1 MPAPESS
8 LSRRERQIMDVIYE
22 RGRASVAEVLEVL
35 PDPPS
40 YSAVRT
46 LMGILKEKGHLNTTK
61 DGNRYIYSPRR
72 ARSRAGKSALHR
84 VVNTFY
90 EGSLTGAVAGLLE
103 GSDTKLSDEEFDRL
117 SKLIEEARKE
127 RRDG

>member
-1 MPAPESS
+1 MPAPEAS

-22 RGRASVAEVLEVL
+22 RGRASVAEVLEAL

-46 LMGILKEKGHLNTTK
+46 LMGILKEKGHLNSTK

-72 ARSRAGKSALHR
+72 TRGRAGKSALNR

-103 GSDTKLSDEEFDRL
+103 GSDTELSDVEFDRL